1 MTIKELS
8 KYYFISKNIDSINQR
23 IETLNLTVISSSKIN
38 NTNIS
43 SSNKNESQTEKT
55 ALKLI
60 KLKELLEKEKSKLVE
75 EELMITEFINNID
88 DETIKYIIRARF
100 IDGKSWNDI
109 ATTLNYSRPVPYQKL
124 IKYLK
129 ERNK

>member
-43 SSNKNESQTEKT
+43 SSNKNESQTEKA
-55 ALKLI
+55 ALKL
-60 KLKELLEKEKSKLVE
+60 LQD
-75 EELMITEFINNID
+75 F
-88 DETIKYIIRARF
+88 
-100 IDGKSWNDI
+100 
-109 ATTLNYSRPVPYQKL
+109 
-124 IKYLK
+124 
-129 ERNK
+129 

>member
-1 MTIKELS
+1 M
-8 KYYFISKNIDSINQR
+8 
-23 IETLNLTVISSSKIN
+23 
-38 NTNIS
+38 
-43 SSNKNESQTEKT
+43 
-55 ALKLI
+55 
-60 KLKELLEKEKSKLVE
+60 LEQEKSKLVE

>member
-23 IETLNLTVISSSKIN
+23 IEALNLTVISSSKIN

-43 SSNKNESQTEKT
+43 SSNKNESQTEKA

-60 KLKELLEKEKSKLVE
+60 KLKKLLEQEKSKLVE